1 MTTLDASDIQAAY
14 DAASRN
20 NVEPSSLSSTP
31 RWTGEAWNTDSCGG
45 ERRPVDTVPKRPV

>member
-20 NVEPSSLSSTP
+20 NVEPLVALFDA
-31 RWTGEAWNTDSCGG
+31 E
-45 ERRPVDTVPKRPV
+45 VDWRGMEHGFLWWRAAPG